1 MVQGRF
7 HVEMDN
13 GESAE
18 FGPGDVM
25 NVPPG
30 HDVWVVGDEPVVV
43 VDVLGNIAALGVP
56 GEHER
61 LVTTL
66 LMTDIVDSTLTA
78 TRLGDAA
85 WKQVLAEHNRLVR
98 AQLDRFRGREVNT
111 TGDGFLATFG
121 SAVGAIRSAVAMRD
135 AVRGLGIEL
144 RIGVHTGEV
153 EVLPNDIGGVAVHA
167 ASRIMALGRASEI
180 IVSSVTRGLVE
191 GSDLRFEERGRQTSR
206 AWSGPSRCSC
216 SRPDRSSGPMST
228 LERPMG
234 ADTLVEGRSGGQPMT
249 VSGPGPTVSARRPAG
264 HHEGTVQQCAPHT
277 PLALPATTDGSASR
291 PTTTR
296 RSCPRCAGSRRGTR
310 PPTTSS
316 TPRATAWATNDNE
329 TVVDG
334 AKLAGRGDSG
344 EENPYPSARRR

>member
-1 MVQGRF
+1 MLEHEGRSGAAIQQKSFDAPDDVRRFPKGIVNLVHVGSVTMGRGILEPGFRWSTSLRPIQGTSSCQIHPLQLMVQGRF
-7 HVEMDN
+7 HVEMDD

-43 VDVLGNIAALGVP
+43 VDVLGNIGALGVP

-66 LMTDIVDSTLTA
+66 LMSDIVDSTLTA

-85 WKQVLAEHNRLVR
+85 WKQVLAEHNRLIR
-98 AQLDRFRGREVNT
+98 AQFDRFRGREVNT

-121 SAVGAIRSAVAMRD
+121 SAAGAIRSAVAMRD

-167 ASRIMALGRASEI
+167 ASRIMAFGRASEI

-191 GSDLRFEERGRQTSR
+191 GSDLRFEERGRHKVK
-206 AWSGPSRCSC
+206 G
-216 SRPDRSSGPMST
+216 M
-228 LERPMG
+228 ERPIEVF
-234 ADTLVEGRSGGQPMT
+234 L
-249 VSGPGPTVSARRPAG
+249 
-264 HHEGTVQQCAPHT
+264 
-277 PLALPATTDGSASR
+277 LAT
-291 PTTTR
+291 
-296 RSCPRCAGSRRGTR
+296 
-310 PPTTSS
+310 
-316 TPRATAWATNDNE
+316 
-329 TVVDG
+329 
-334 AKLAGRGDSG
+334 
-344 EENPYPSARRR
+344 